1 MDEVED
7 ELDILVKVH
16 EEDGGDICY
25 SITASTVTQSQQSP
39 DKVKIQS
46 NLDLAWLSNDLIAY
60 NEKNKSKKKRHRHR

>member
-25 SITASTVTQSQQSP
+25 TTTASTVTQSQQSP
-39 DKVKIQS
+39 DKS
-46 NLDLAWLSNDLIAY
+46 
-60 NEKNKSKKKRHRHR
+60 KSKAI